1 MQGRTRRLRKEV
13 EKNKAVTQMKTKLE
27 GEKGSR
33 VTAENTVRDAKDRNV
48 KCKLNEIEL
57 RSLKGLERK

>member
-1 MQGRTRRLRKEV
+1 
-13 EKNKAVTQMKTKLE
+13 MKTKLE

-33 VTAENTVRDAKDRNV
+33 VTAENTVRDIKDRNV
-48 KCKLNEIEL
+48 KGKLNETEL